1 MTEGARTPESS
12 SDHRGT
18 NRDPRPFWIMALG
31 YRNAAAR
38 DNQNREFAEVALL
51 HLPSV
56 ARVAMALTGN
66 EADAD
71 DLVQETFLR
80 AYRHWHTFELGSDC
94 RRWLSTI
101 CRNAFLEHR
110 RREARSVAVE
120 DQELESLAAARLHN
134 QARASGLD
142 HIFTRLDLGPA
153 ISAAIAA
160 LAPPFRDVVV
170 LADVEEFTYEEV
182 AEALSIPVGTVRSR
196 LYRARRQLQEAL
208 LQYAIDAGF
217 TARDASP
224 PNPGASGTR

>member
-1 MTEGARTPESS
+1 MTQPMPSAA
-12 SDHRGT
+12 SD
-18 NRDPRPFWIMALG
+18 
-31 YRNAAAR
+31 AAAGDAR
-38 DNQNREFAEVALL
+38 SREFAEVALP
-51 HLPSV
+51 HLGAL

-80 AYRHWHTFELGSDC
+80 AYKHWHTFERGSDC

-101 CRNAFLEHR
+101 CRNAFLEQR

-134 QARASGLD
+134 QARASGVD
-142 HIFTRLDLGPA
+142 HMFSRLDLGPA

-160 LAPPFRDVVV
+160 LDPAFRDVVV
-170 LADVEEFTYEEV
+170 LADVEGFTYEEV

-208 LQYAIDAGF
+208 LKYAIDAGF
-217 TARDASP
+217 AAGRATAPAPDANRP
-224 PNPGASGTR
+224 R